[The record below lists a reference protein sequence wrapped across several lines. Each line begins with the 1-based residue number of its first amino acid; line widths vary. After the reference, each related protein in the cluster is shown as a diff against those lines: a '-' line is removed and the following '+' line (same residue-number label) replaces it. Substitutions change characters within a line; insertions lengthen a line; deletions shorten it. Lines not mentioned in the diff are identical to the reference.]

1 MARFV
6 RMARGPL
13 LLLLAVSL
21 FAGPYA
27 ATLAHAGEDV
37 ISVTIG
43 DEDVLMED
51 FLRTV
56 SRASKVSLVWNPS
69 DKNIRGK
76 KIIGSV
82 SIRAPRKE
90 FFGLVRSL
98 LTFYELVMIP
108 VGPPGYRIQLVM
120 DARQLSSLLK
130 LKPEPVL
137 LTDEN
142 LAEYEHNDGRY
153 LSAVIRVEHMTDLRF
168 ARNAL
173 TRVVTG
179 QNIGSVVEVPAAN
192 AFLVTDF
199 APNVVRAYRLIR
211 EMDVPPYAA
220 ALGTECVFL
229 EHAAAA
235 DVARILIDQ
244 MVSRSTPRAPNAAP
258 LPRAP
263 RITPDPRTNMVI
275 LTGTPAQL
283 ARAKTIVAKL
293 DVRIHPTP
301 PEVHLLRLA
310 NVAAEPTAAAL
321 QQLIRSA
328 PALWRAAGPR
338 GPTVQVVAHAESNS
352 LLVCAYLREFQK
364 VRDVVAELDAKP
376 AK

>member
-6 RMARGPL
+6 RMAWGPVL
-13 LLLLAVSL
+13 LLLVVSL
-21 FAGPYA
+21 FAVPHAG
-27 ATLAHAGEDV
+27 TRVHAGEDV
-37 ISVTIG
+37 ISVNIG
-43 DEDVLMED
+43 DEDVLIED
-51 FLRTV
+51 FLRV
-56 SRASKVSLVWNPS
+56 IARATKTPLVWNPS

-76 KIIGSV
+76 KIIGSL
-82 SIRAPRKE
+82 SMKAPRKE
-90 FFGLVRSL
+90 LFELVRSL
-98 LTFYELVMIP
+98 LTFYELVLIP
-108 VGPPGYRIQLVM
+108 VGPPGHQIQLVM
-120 DARQLSSLLK
+120 DARQLSSILK

-142 LAEYEHNDGRY
+142 LADYEHKDGKF

-179 QNIGSVVEVPAAN
+179 QNIGSVVEVPAAR

-211 EMDVPPYAA
+211 EMDVPAYAA
-220 ALGTECVFL
+220 ALGAECVLL

-235 DVARILIDQ
+235 DVARVLIDQ
-244 MVSRSTPRAPNAAP
+244 MVSRSTPQVPNAPP

-263 RITPDPRTNMVI
+263 RITPDMRTNMVI

-301 PEVHLLRLA
+301 PDVHLLRLS
-310 NVAAEPTAAAL
+310 NIAAEPTAAAL

-352 LLVCAYLREFQK
+352 LLVCAHPREFQK
-364 VRDVVAELDAKP
+364 VRELVSALDVEPLK
-376 AK
+376 